1 MKKSRS
7 RTFVNSKGV
16 LHLIFK
22 SSGSGEDSRPN
33 ENVRLTNST
42 NGPDS
47 VRVFKE
53 GHHPEDKQ
61 SSRRVSEESFFKER
75 NMEETVLW

>member
-22 SSGSGEDSRPN
+22 SSGSGEDSKPN

-53 GHHPEDKQ
+53 GHHPEDKD
-61 SSRRVSEESFFKER
+61 SF
-75 NMEETVLW
+75 